1 MTNVYE
7 KVINDI
13 LDGKNEQFENSF
25 MEPHTKKMMI
35 LALKA
40 VKELVE
46 VEAKKGQEPKQEE
59 EVIVD
64 RFYSDLP
71 KEEAVA
77 LMYEILD
84 NADVV
89 MASKLTRMFVNN
101 RITVDRIKHL
111 IEYYKKEHKTY
122 EIRAE

>member
-13 LDGKNEQFENSF
+13 LDGKNEMFESSF
-25 MEPHTKKMMI
+25 ETHNKNFIKSVLRMVQE
-35 LALKA
+35 LAA
-40 VKELVE
+40 KEAE
-46 VEAKKGQEPKQEE
+46 KEQEPKQEE
-59 EVIVD
+59 AVIID

-84 NADVV
+84 NIDVV
-89 MASKLTRMFVNN
+89 MASKLSRIFVNN
-101 RITVDRIKHL
+101 RIPVDRIKHL
-111 IEYYKKEHKTY
+111 IEYYKNEHKTY

>member
-1 MTNVYE
+1 MNNVYE

-13 LDGKNEQFENSF
+13 LDGKNEQFESAFDAPQKNIFKSALRIVQ
-25 MEPHTKKMMI
+25 E
-35 LALKA
+35 LAVA
-40 VKELVE
+40 
-46 VEAKKGQEPKQEE
+46 EAKKEQEPKQEE
-59 EVIVD
+59 VIID

-84 NADVV
+84 NADVI

-111 IEYYKKEHKTY
+111 IEYYKTEHKTY

>member
-13 LDGKNEQFENSF
+13 LDGKNEQIEKEWDTPQKNIFKSALRIVQE
-25 MEPHTKKMMI
+25 
-35 LALKA
+35 LA
-40 VKELVE
+40 VE
-46 VEAKKGQEPKQEE
+46 EAKKEQEPKQEQ
-59 EVIVD
+59 VIID

-111 IEYYKKEHKTY
+111 IEYYKKEHKTF

>member
-13 LDGKNEQFENSF
+13 LDGKNEQFESAFDTPQKNIFKSALR
-25 MEPHTKKMMI
+25 MVQE
-35 LALKA
+35 LAA
-40 VKELVE
+40 E
-46 VEAKKGQEPKQEE
+46 EAKKEQEPQEP
-59 EVIVD
+59 VIVD
-64 RFYSDLP
+64 RFYGDIP

-77 LMYEILD
+77 IMYEILD

-89 MASKLTRMFVNN
+89 MASTLTRMFVNN

-111 IEYYKKEHKTY
+111 IEYYKNEHKTV
-122 EIRAE
+122 ENRAE

>member
-13 LDGKNEQFENSF
+13 LDGKNEQFESAFDAPQKNIFKSALRIVQ
-25 MEPHTKKMMI
+25 E
-35 LALKA
+35 LAA
-40 VKELVE
+40 E
-46 VEAKKGQEPKQEE
+46 EAKKAEAPKQEE

-77 LMYEILD
+77 IMYEILD
-84 NADVV
+84 NADVI

-111 IEYYKKEHKTY
+111 IEYYKKEHKTF